1 MRAPVICI
9 MKPLHRDL
17 WEFSQGD
24 DINQDMN
31 KHEDSDISDIT
42 DALDEEMMT
51 DEHDNIN
58 ETMAAEA
65 ELLGTLQERLP
76 H

>member
-1 MRAPVICI
+1 
-9 MKPLHRDL
+9 
-17 WEFSQGD
+17 
-24 DINQDMN
+24 MN

-58 ETMAAEA
+58 ETMVAGA
-65 ELLGTLQERLP
+65 ELLGTLQERTGQTLSQNVV